1 MIQCEWMAQRW
12 FTRRGGPGGSC
23 WHSSSEGMSI
33 VVAAVTK
40 SNSDGGRTNSTAV
53 KSIVGGAGGGAL
65 VTQHAQVWQTGFG
78 LELEFS
84 CAVFLDFSAQHERV
98 TFLQQSATELETPTL
113 DFWAPSWHATLS
125 KRNMDN

>member
-1 MIQCEWMAQRW
+1 
-12 FTRRGGPGGSC
+12 
-23 WHSSSEGMSI
+23 MSI

-40 SNSDGGRTNSTAV
+40 SKSDGGSTNSTAV

-84 CAVFLDFSAQHERV
+84 CAVFFDFSAQHERV
-98 TFLQQSATELETPTL
+98 TFLQKFAAEL
-113 DFWAPSWHATLS
+113 
-125 KRNMDN
+125 